1 MKNVPFGQVFQEL
14 FMEYI
19 EAFYKDQVDH
29 FQELFDIGINTNS
42 LREICF
48 LLNPLKQD
56 PISSEPSN
64 YTALQEAKESER
76 LKQKTI
82 LYNKFCHLGYS
93 SIYESCENIQV

>member
-1 MKNVPFGQVFQEL
+1 MSNVKFNEMFQEY
-14 FMEYI
+14 FMEYV
-19 EAFYKDQVDH
+19 EKFHEDQSAY
-29 FQELFDIGINTNS
+29 FKELFDIGMNTNS

-56 PISSEPSN
+56 SISSEPSN
-64 YTALQEAKESER
+64 YNALQEAKESER

-93 SIYESCENIQV
+93 SIYECCENIKV